1 MNSHDPVPNFYL
13 YGEPHRSVD
22 EHFLHVESLDV
33 RSRPAGWTIRPHAH
47 RELNHL
53 ILITTGGGTMQAEG
67 AVTEFEAPCLLL
79 IPCQAVHGFRW
90 QKDSDGSV
98 ITLAN
103 SFRDELVRKDSDAAA
118 LFVAPGAV
126 SLTKDGARLAS
137 AQARSLKRELA
148 WIAPGH
154 RTAVDAALAL
164 IVVQA
169 VRALAVHRHEG
180 AQSRGRPAELVARF
194 RALVEDR
201 FRLREPIATYAAELG
216 VSPTTLRTACALV
229 AGTPPAEILNLRA
242 FLEARR
248 SLCYSNQTIAE
259 IAYGLGFVD
268 PAYFTRAFTRHAG
281 RSPRQFRIDHEMGA
295 RTITLP
301 RATGAARRPGPS
313 NRNAAPRD
321 KAAVPAAASG

>member
-1 MNSHDPVPNFYL
+1 
-13 YGEPHRSVD
+13 
-22 EHFLHVESLDV
+22 
-33 RSRPAGWTIRPHAH
+33 
-47 RELNHL
+47 
-53 ILITTGGGTMQAEG
+53 MQAEG
-67 AVTEFEAPCLLL
+67 AVTEFEAPCMLL
-79 IPCQAVHGFRW
+79 IPSQVVHGFDW
-90 QKDSDGSV
+90 QKESDGSV

-103 SFRDELVRKDSDAAA
+103 SYRDELVRKDSDAAA
-118 LFVAPGAV
+118 LFVAPAV
-126 SLTKDGARLAS
+126 APLTRDGARLVS
-137 AQARSLKRELA
+137 AQARGLKRELA

-180 AQSRGRPAELVARF
+180 VQSRGRPAELVARF

-201 FRLREPIATYAAELG
+201 FRMREPIATYAAELG

-229 AGTPPAEILNLRA
+229 AGTPPGEILNLRA

-281 RSPRQFRIDHEMGA
+281 RSPRQFRIDHEMDA
-295 RTITLP
+295 RTLTLP
-301 RATGAARRPGPS
+301 RAAG
-313 NRNAAPRD
+313 AAPRP
-321 KAAVPAAASG
+321 ARSPRNPVAPGEAVISASASGAS